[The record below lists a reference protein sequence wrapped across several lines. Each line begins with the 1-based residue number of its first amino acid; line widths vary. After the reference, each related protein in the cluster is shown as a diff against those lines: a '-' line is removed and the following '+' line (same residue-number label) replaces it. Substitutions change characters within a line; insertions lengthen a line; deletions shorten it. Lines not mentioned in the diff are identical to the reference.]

1 MLFQKMSD
9 DTLASVSILRY
20 WPLLPVLSQ
29 ISLNMVENV
38 MLCMYSMKHGYN
50 VALKITIDSILS
62 CNNRPT
68 LHYLCPYPMG
78 SFVKQTII

>member
-29 ISLNMVENV
+29 ISLYMVENV
-38 MLCMYSMKHGYN
+38 MLCMKRGYN
-50 VALKITIDSILS
+50 VALKITIDSISS
-62 CNNRPT
+62 CYNRPT
-68 LHYLCPYPMG
+68 LQYLCPYSKG